1 VRLYNKELS
10 ATDTTKL
17 PALVDCKRGFGL
29 ATEVLAAIVLLV
41 LLGATV
47 WGQTAG
53 SGLISGT
60 LTDPRGGVVPG
71 VTVTIKNTD
80 TGIVRTV
87 STNGVGL
94 YNAPFLQP
102 GHYEV
107 AASKTGFAKVV
118 RPDVNLQVGQTL
130 TVDLALPLQ
139 TASEAVTIS
148 AEGALVDTEK
158 TELSQVVTEAA
169 VSNLPIAG
177 RRWDSFV
184 LLTPNVTTDGTS
196 GLVSYRG
203 VSGLYNSNTVDG
215 ANNNQAFFSE
225 ARGRANSGAYVYS
238 MDSIRE
244 YQVSSSN
251 YSAELGQAAGGVVN
265 AVTKS
270 GGNTVHGDLFYYLRY
285 PTFNALDS
293 YSKGHNIYTQP
304 IHQWQQF
311 GGSVGGPIVKDKLFY
326 FGTYDGS
333 RKVNP
338 VAYTSSYYTPSFAG
352 FTCPAQVTVSQCAAA
367 NSFLGSQ
374 QGVFPRATNQDVGF
388 GRLDYQINSSN
399 HINGSFD
406 FMNYRAPNAY
416 STSSTYNN
424 SSVSTNGR
432 YIFHE
437 RIFVANWDSTIS
449 NSTVNNLRFQ
459 WGRDLEAAGSNGS
472 APYVNLSG
480 LMTYGEN
487 YALPRTA
494 EPDEHRVQIT
504 DTLSK
509 AYGRHTFKAGVDVNV
524 IHEIMINLYNGTGQY
539 AYSTGTAQQVFSN
552 WVLDTYG
559 INAGDGLTGK
569 HFTTFTMVNDPIT
582 HVGKDDFYN
591 NDYAAFFEDSWKAN
605 SKLTLNMGLRWDVS
619 TITKPPQ
626 PNTLTPL
633 TTLYTST
640 INIPKD
646 QFAPRFG
653 AAWQISP
660 KTVLRAGYGIFY
672 AKSTNST
679 YYATRVENGV
689 YQQTFQC
696 SSTTTASNYC
706 PSLTFPNVIWTPP
719 GPAPTAPFAGA
730 LTPQVVTFTPPA
742 STQVT
747 RGQSPDWV
755 NPRTHEGEVTLE
767 HQLPGSLSASVAYVV
782 SRSLH
787 LPIFVDANIAPSTT
801 TKTYDIVGSSGSTTQ
816 TYTVPYYT
824 TRINTATGVVFAGYS
839 DVNAWYNSMV
849 ITVRRPMRHGFEFTA
864 NYTLSKA
871 FDGAQVGGSNG
882 TFNGTDYPI
891 DPYNRKLEYARSDLD
906 QRHRFVG
913 NAVWM
918 PSAKDLSSKPARL
931 ILDGWAFSTIV
942 TLSTGQ
948 PITPYLSS
956 YPSGGVA
963 GGATGAVSYAG
974 ATAGR
979 AGWLDRNS
987 YTAPGF
993 HNFDFRIGR
1002 QFVLAERVKLSLIG
1016 EAFNLFNHTNV
1027 SSVSSTAFSYAAAG
1041 SGLCAGHSNG
1051 CFVPYTS
1058 IPFLSTTNTSNLMWG
1073 PRQLQISGRLT
1084 F

>member
-1 VRLYNKELS
+1 M
-10 ATDTTKL
+10 L
-17 PALVDCKRGFGL
+17 PALVQCKRGFRL

-41 LLGATV
+41 LLSATV
-47 WGQTAG
+47 WSQTAG

-80 TGIVRTV
+80 TAIVRTV

-102 GHYEV
+102 GHYEIT
-107 AASKTGFAKVV
+107 ASKTGFAKVV

-130 TVDLALPLQ
+130 TVDLSLPLQ
-139 TASEAVTIS
+139 TATEAVTIS

-203 VSGLYNSNTVDG
+203 ISGLYNSNTVDG

-238 MDSIRE
+238 MDSIME
-244 YQVSSSN
+244 YQVSASN

-270 GGNTVHGDLFYYLRY
+270 GANTVHGDLFYYLRY
-285 PTFNALDS
+285 PSFNALDS
-293 YSKGHNIYTQP
+293 YPKSRGTYSQP

-311 GGSVGGPIVKDKLFY
+311 GGSIGGPILKDKLFF

-338 VAYTSSYYTPSFAG
+338 ITYTSNVYSSTVSALP
-352 FTCPAQVTVSQCAAA
+352 CPAQVSATQCANA
-367 NSFLGSQ
+367 NAFFFGMQGSFQ
-374 QGVFPRATNQDVGF
+374 RATNQDVGF
-388 GRLDYQINSSN
+388 GRLDYQANSSN
-399 HINGSFD
+399 HLSTSFD

-416 STSSTYNN
+416 STSPSYND
-424 SSVSTNGR
+424 SSLGTNGS
-432 YIFHE
+432 YVFHE

-459 WGRDLEAAGSNGS
+459 WGRDLEVAGANAA
-472 APYVNLSG
+472 APYVNVGGSG
-480 LMTYGEN
+480 GSSNLGIYGEN

-494 EPDEHRVQIT
+494 EPDEHRIQIS

-509 AYGRHTFKAGVDVNV
+509 VHGRHAFKAGMDVNV
-524 IHEIMINLYNGTGQY
+524 IHEVMINLYNGTGN
-539 AYSTGTAQQVFSN
+539 YSYSGAAQTAFNN
-552 WVLDTYG
+552 WVIDAFG
-559 INAGDGLTGK
+559 INTGDGLTGK
-569 HFTTFTMVNDPIT
+569 HYSTFTQVNDPVT
-582 HVGKDDFYN
+582 HVGKDDFYD
-591 NDYAAFFEDSWKAN
+591 NDYAAFFEDTWKAT
-605 SKLTLNMGLRWDVS
+605 SKVTVNMGVRYDVT
-619 TITKPPQ
+619 TIPKPSQ

-646 QFAPRFG
+646 QIAPRLG

-660 KTVLRAGYGIFY
+660 KTVLRTGYGMFF

-689 YQQTFQC
+689 IQQTFSC
-696 SSTTTASNYC
+696 TPSGATAC

-719 GPAPTAPFAGA
+719 GPAMTAPFAGA
-730 LTPQVVTFTPPA
+730 LTPQVVTFTPPSA
-742 STQVT
+742 TQVT

-782 SRSLH
+782 SRGLH
-787 LPIFVDANIAPSTT
+787 LPIFYDANLAPSTT
-801 TKTYDIVGSSGSTTQ
+801 TKSYDILSASGQTAQ
-816 TYTVPYYT
+816 TYTVPFYT
-824 TRINTATGVVFAGYS
+824 GRIDTNTGEVFIGKS
-839 DVNAWYNSMV
+839 DVNSWYNSMV
-849 ITVRRPMRHGFEFTA
+849 ITVRRPMRKGLEFTL

-871 FDGAQVGGSNG
+871 FDGAQVSGSGG

-891 DPYNRKLEYARSDLD
+891 DPYNRKQEYALSDLD
-906 QRHRFVG
+906 QRHRFVA

-918 PSAKDLSSKPARL
+918 PSAKGLASQPARL

-942 TLSTGQ
+942 TMSTGQ
-948 PITPYLSS
+948 PVTPYVSGT
-956 YPSGGVA
+956 PSPLDGGVT
-963 GGATGAVSYAG
+963 GGVSYAG
-974 ATAGR
+974 PTAGR
-979 AGWLDRNS
+979 AGWLSRNAN
-987 YTAPGF
+987 TAPGF
-993 HNFDFRIGR
+993 HDVDFRIGR
-1002 QFVLAERVKLSLIG
+1002 QFAIGERVRLSLVG

-1027 SSVSSTAFSYAAAG
+1027 SGLNTTAFTYAAAG
-1041 SGLCAGHSNG
+1041 SGACAGHANA
-1051 CFVPYTS
+1051 CFSPSSTYMAPTS
-1058 IPFLSTTNTSNLMWG
+1058 TSNLIWG